1 MKKIIIKLG
10 NKLFIPVAFLGGC
23 SLVFEKELVNFP
35 CIFYIRCFIV
45 LLAAI
50 LVLSALLQ
58 IFDSSS
64 NKK

>member
-1 MKKIIIKLG
+1 MKKTIIKLG
-10 NKLFIPVAFLGGC
+10 NKLFIPVIVLGGC

-35 CIFYIRCFIV
+35 YIFYIRCFIV

-50 LVLSALLQ
+50 LVLSGLLQ
-58 IFDSSS
+58 IFDDFF